1 MLYGEA
7 NAALADPVRAQP
19 ARLVRQDRVARQ
31 NSVLFLTASDY
42 LDVNRLRAS
51 LMRKWQT

>member
-7 NAALADPVRAQP
+7 NAALADPMRAQP
-19 ARLVRQDRVARQ
+19 AGLVRQDRVARQ

>member
-1 MLYGEA
+1 VLYGEA
-7 NAALADPVRAQP
+7 NAALADPMRAQP
-19 ARLVRQDRVARQ
+19 AGLVRQDRVARQ